1 MTTTYPIQSHTRVC
15 AATGRALLPGQRYYS
30 ALFDEAGQ
38 FVRKDYAVE
47 AWSGPPANAMAF
59 WSGCVPEINQ
69 KRRLVFDDE
78 LLLECFTRLA
88 DDADPARVRFRYVL
102 ALLLLRRK
110 RLKFDDIRRDDG
122 QEYLQLKCGKTGTL
136 FDVLD
141 PRMSEPDMQ
150 LVQDEVF
157 KLLGWE

>member
-1 MTTTYPIQSHTRVC
+1 MR
-15 AATGRALLPGQRYYS
+15 
-30 ALFDEAGQ
+30 
-38 FVRKDYAVE
+38 
-47 AWSGPPANAMAF
+47 
-59 WSGCVPEINQ
+59 
-69 KRRLVFDDE
+69 
-78 LLLECFTRLA
+78 
-88 DDADPARVRFRYVL
+88 VL

-141 PRMSEPDMQ
+141 PQMSEPDMQ
-150 LVQDEVF
+150 SVQDEVF